1 MKRVPQKG
9 LDSKV
14 RKKKSERYL
23 WIGKRILQSHRQVEG
38 YYSGEGTYQCPDLKV
53 VHNPLVVQCSALAPH
68 EDGEAHEYRREYRR
82 KGVDERLDREE
93 KVGGDD
99 QSGT

>member
-1 MKRVPQKG
+1 MLRRALRSKG
-9 LDSKV
+9 K
-14 RKKKSERYL
+14 KKKSEHYRRYD
-23 WIGKRILQSHRQVEG
+23 KRILQSHRQVEC

-99 QSGT
+99 QSDT